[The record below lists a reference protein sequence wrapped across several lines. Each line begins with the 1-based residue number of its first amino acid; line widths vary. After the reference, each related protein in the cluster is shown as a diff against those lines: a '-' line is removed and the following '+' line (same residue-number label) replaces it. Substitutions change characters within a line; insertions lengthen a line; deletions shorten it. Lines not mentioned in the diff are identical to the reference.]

1 MTYIHQFNH
10 YIIINT
16 LLWSL
21 LYYKFRPVLCLLLW
35 CWRHSWRALAKFLPR
50 PRPPPTAYH
59 LPPPPLPNN
68 TTFSGSG
75 RQWVWANK
83 KRNECTP
90 MWYCVLYSG
99 CQSSFLSSISVRL
112 LSLSFDKHNNKKIRQ
127 TTTTTTSGCTIL
139 FADAPNLAPI
149 IFSNSPCSSLFAFHF
164 FSSSIFLPY
173 MKENDCTYI

>member
-1 MTYIHQFNH
+1 MITF
-10 YIIINT
+10 
-16 LLWSL
+16 
-21 LYYKFRPVLCLLLW
+21 VLQISSSAVSAPLV
-35 CWRHSWRALAKFLPR
+35 LATQLTRTRQILAPATPTAYR
-50 PRPPPTAYH
+50 LPPTA
-59 LPPPPLPNN
+59 PPPPLPNN

-99 CQSSFLSSISVRL
+99 CPSSFLSSISVRL